1 MSNKNIRLNITA
13 DTSKAKKEI
22 DKLSKTLGT
31 GKLNVGGKTEEAIN
45 NVDFTDIN
53 TSVEELTH
61 VLGTFNYNLRSIEGT
76 LKDYLKANTKK
87 SSSSITNTKSE
98 TQQSSTS
105 DSGPR
110 KYSNTSPKKVQSKEG
125 KEAEDF
131 GNKVASLTGKVIAAM
146 NIKNYLSSGMG
157 LAQSNNLNS
166 MGTYSRLGI
175 YGSDFKKGTSDA
187 YAIGK
192 DLGYNANDTMSLQN
206 QLLNTAGFKNKSS
219 LDKDTKNIQEFSK
232 AYGLDTSEVIPM
244 YSELVKRGGLEQGE
258 ASKVTD
264 LVSSSVEKQGMQG
277 RESEQV
283 RAINK
288 VLDVMTNGK
297 INVSSDDLKASAAQL
312 EALGRFNP
320 ALKGEK
326 GAELLSKAQGLFDTK
341 DPKMLRLFGFG
352 TGEYQGLTGLHKLKM
367 RMENGTLD
375 EENIKTFAN
384 NLNNFLPGGLKE
396 DNEEAIAI
404 VSSILEQQGFTAT
417 QGDTFAK
424 LLARGDLQKATEE
437 YNGNFGSGEKDKLL
451 ENVKESQTNKRSVY
465 ETSKEE
471 ASNYAGNAAIS
482 ATSVPTSMYSAAP
495 IGLRTIGDIGGNVL
509 GGLVQGAVFG
519 RFLKGVGNFAK
530 STKTTDT
537 LAKTLSAAGKGTTD
551 LGETGAA
558 ALGETG
564 ATVAGEVGATASKG
578 SFISSL
584 LGKTSKIAPKIAKGA
599 VALPAIIGGVQATR
613 SFIKG
618 DKEKGSEQLGRGLG
632 TTGGMIAGAKLGG
645 AAGSLVSP
653 GLGTVAGVLGGAVV
667 GGIGGFLGGKLGRG
681 SYKFFSR
688 KKESNEDLIEAK
700 KVESKEASKEI
711 NKRESEILA
720 WKERLL
726 KKEEDIF
733 DKILGLK
740 SDDKDSEEALEKE
753 EKKPEA
759 LKANDNGFTESL
771 MKGDDNGIFKSITG
785 YDLPD
790 SANADSANTNSAN
803 TDSKPTESP
812 NAVNAKSGDYLG
824 KISAK
829 YEVGGK
835 KGDSISH
842 TKGDYGG
849 ASYGLP
855 QFSATTGSAKAFV
868 NSLKGTPYEQ
878 YFKNAGAPG
887 SKGFDEA
894 WKAAYKLN
902 PDDFTKKQQQYA
914 YEKFA
919 SPFIN
924 RVKKEKG
931 VDLNSTRALQE
942 LAFSTSVQFG
952 GGSLGVRALGDINSG
967 MSEKDIINTSF
978 ATKRNNVGSFFKS
991 SSKQIQNSLKN
1002 NRFKTEEQDTLALLG
1017 QAPIKSY
1024 AIGTDKVDQDQ
1035 LAFVHKDEAILNK
1048 FDAEDYRNESS
1059 ESQGIGKGTVNL
1071 NFNVNANGES
1081 TEAISKMI
1089 ENGIK
1094 QALQRLGMNNRNGV
1108 DLSKSYYRY
1117 QN

>member
-13 DTSKAKKEI
+13 DTSQAKKEI

-98 TQQSSTS
+98 TQQRSTS
-105 DSGPR
+105 DGSSR
-110 KYSNTSPKKVQSKEG
+110 KYSNTLPKKVQPKEE
-125 KEAEDF
+125 KKAEDF

-146 NIKNYLSSGMG
+146 NIKNYLSGGMG

-166 MGTYSRLGI
+166 MGTYNRLGI

-264 LVSSSVEKQGMQG
+264 LVSSSVERQGMQG

-326 GAELLSKAQGLFDTK
+326 GAELLSKAQGLFNTK
-341 DPKMLRLFGFG
+341 DPKMLRFFGYG
-352 TGEYQGLTGLHKLKM
+352 TGEYQGITGLHKLKM
-367 RMENGTLD
+367 QMENGTLD
-375 EENIKTFAN
+375 EKNIKTFREH
-384 NLNNFLPGGLKE
+384 LNEVLPGGLKE
-396 DNEEAIAI
+396 NNEEGIAIA
-404 VSSILEQQGFTAT
+404 SNILEQYGFSTT
-417 QGDTFAK
+417 QADTFTK
-424 LLARGDLQKATEE
+424 LLASGDLEKATKE
-437 YNGNFGSGEKDKLL
+437 YNNNFGSGKKDQLL
-451 ENVKESQTNKRSVY
+451 DNVKESQTNKRSVY

-495 IGLRTIGDIGGNVL
+495 IGLRTIGDIGGNLL
-509 GGLVQGAVFG
+509 GGFVHGAVLG

-530 STKTTDT
+530 STKDINTINETI
-537 LAKTLSAAGKGTTD
+537 SAAGQGTAA
-551 LGETGAA
+551 LGESGAA
-558 ALGETG
+558 AL
-564 ATVAGEVGATASKG
+564 GEVGATASKG
-578 SFISSL
+578 SFLSSL

-645 AAGSLVSP
+645 VIGSMIPIPAIGTAAGVI
-653 GLGTVAGVLGGAVV
+653 GGAAI
-667 GGIGGFLGGKLGRG
+667 GGLGGFLGGKLGRG

-688 KKESNEDLIEAK
+688 KKDTSEDLVKAK
-700 KVESKEASKEI
+700 KAESKETSKDL

-740 SDDKDSEEALEKE
+740 SDNKDSKEALGNIQKE
-753 EKKPEA
+753 PETTNS
-759 LKANDNGFTESL
+759 NDNGFTSSL
-771 MKGDDNGIFKSITG
+771 MNGDDNGVFKSVTG

-790 SANADSANTNSAN
+790 SANTRSSNSG
-803 TDSKPTESP
+803 SKATESP

-835 KGDSISH
+835 NGDSISH

-967 MSEKDIINTSF
+967 MNEKDIINTSF
-978 ATKRNNVGSFFKS
+978 ATKRNNVGRFFKS
-991 SSKQIQNSLKN
+991 SSKQIQNSLRN
-1002 NRFKTEEQDTLALLG
+1002 NRFKTEEQDMLALLG

-1035 LAFVHKDEAILNK
+1035 LAFVHKDEAILNR

-1059 ESQGIGKGTVNL
+1059 ESQGTGNGTVNL

-1081 TEAISKMI
+1081 TENISKMI

-1094 QALQRLGMNNRNGV
+1094 QALQRLGMNNSNGV

>member
-13 DTSKAKKEI
+13 DTSQAKKEI

-98 TQQSSTS
+98 TQQRSTS
-105 DSGPR
+105 DGSSR
-110 KYSNTSPKKVQSKEG
+110 KYSNTSPKKVQPKKE

-131 GNKVASLTGKVIAAM
+131 GNRVASLTGKVIAAM
-146 NIKNYLSSGMG
+146 NIKNYLSGGMG

-166 MGTYSRLGI
+166 MGTYNRLGI

-192 DLGYNANDTMSLQN
+192 DIGYNANDTMSLQN
-206 QLLNTAGFKNKSS
+206 QLLNTSGFKNKGS
-219 LDKDTKNIQEFSK
+219 LDKDTKSIQEFSK
-232 AYGLDTSEVIPM
+232 VYGLDTSEVIPM

-341 DPKMLRLFGFG
+341 DSKMLRLFGFG
-352 TGEYQGLTGLHKLKM
+352 TGEYQGITGLHKLKM

-384 NLNNFLPGGLKE
+384 NLNSFLPGGLKE

-404 VSSILEQQGFTAT
+404 VSSILAEKGFSET

-451 ENVKESQTNKRSVY
+451 DNVKESDTNKRSVY

-482 ATSVPTSMYSAAP
+482 ATSVPTSMYNAAP
-495 IGLRTIGDIGGNVL
+495 IGLRTVGDIGGNVL

-537 LAKTLSAAGKGTTD
+537 LAKTISAAGKGSTVLGEGAAT

-558 ALGETG
+558 
-564 ATVAGEVGATASKG
+564 VAGEVGATASKG
-578 SFISSL
+578 SFLSSL

-653 GLGTVAGVLGGAVV
+653 GLGTAAGAIGGAVI

-688 KKESNEDLIEAK
+688 KKESSEDLVEAK
-700 KVESKEASKEI
+700 KVESKETTKET
-711 NKRESEILA
+711 NKREGEILA

-726 KKEEDIF
+726 KKEEDVF

-740 SDDKDSEEALEKE
+740 SNDKDSEEAPEKE
-753 EKKPEA
+753 EKKPEV

-771 MKGDDNGIFKSITG
+771 MKGDRNGIFKSITG
-785 YDLPD
+785 YDLPE
-790 SANADSANTNSAN
+790 SAN
-803 TDSKPTESP
+803 TDSTNTDSKATESP

-894 WKAAYKLN
+894 WKAAYKHN

-978 ATKRNNVGSFFKS
+978 ATKRNNVGRFFKS
-991 SSKQIQNSLKN
+991 SSKQIQNSLRN
-1002 NRFKTEEQDTLALLG
+1002 NRFKTEEQDMLALLG

-1035 LAFVHKDEAILNK
+1035 LAFVHKDEAILNR

-1059 ESQGIGKGTVNL
+1059 DRQGIGNGTVNL

-1081 TEAISKMI
+1081 TETISKMI

-1094 QALQRLGMNNRNGV
+1094 QAMQRLGMNNRNGV

>member
-13 DTSKAKKEI
+13 DTSQAKKEI

-31 GKLNVGGKTEEAIN
+31 GKLNVGTNKEGQVN
-45 NVDFTDIN
+45 NPEFKDVSE
-53 TSVEELTH
+53 SVEELTH

-76 LKDYLKANTKK
+76 LKDYLKASAKKNSNRIPGTKP
-87 SSSSITNTKSE
+87 E
-98 TQQSSTS
+98 TQKQSTN
-105 DSGPR
+105 
-110 KYSNTSPKKVQSKEG
+110 NTRQKKTPPPKQNQSRSE
-125 KEAEDF
+125 KEAEDY

-146 NIKNYLSSGMG
+146 NLKNYFSSGMG

-175 YGSDFKKGTSDA
+175 YGSDFRKGTKDA

-232 AYGLDTSEVIPM
+232 AYGLDTGEILPM

-258 ASKVTD
+258 ANKVTD
-264 LVSSSVEKQGMQG
+264 LVSSSVERQGMQG

-297 INVSSDDLKASAAQL
+297 INVSSEDLKASAAQL
-312 EALGRFNP
+312 EVLGRFNP

-326 GAELLSKAQGLFDTK
+326 GAELLSKAQGLFNTE
-341 DPKMLRLFGFG
+341 DPKMLRGFGYG
-352 TGEYQGLTGLHKLKM
+352 TGEYQGIVGMHQLKM
-367 RMENGTLD
+367 DMENRTLSERNMKLFSD
-375 EENIKTFAN
+375 W
-384 NLNNFLPGGLKE
+384 LNKILPGGLKE
-396 DNEEAIAI
+396 DNKEGIAMASGMLRPYGFSETEA
-404 VSSILEQQGFTAT
+404 
-417 QGDTFAK
+417 DTFVK

-437 YNGNFGSGEKDKLL
+437 YNNNFGSGEKDKLL
-451 ENVKESQTNKRSVY
+451 ENVKESDTNKRSVY

-482 ATSVPTSMYSAAP
+482 ATSVPTSMYSASP

-537 LAKTLSAAGKGTTD
+537 LAKTLSATGEGT
-551 LGETGAA
+551 A

-564 ATVAGEVGATASKG
+564 AAVAGEVGATASKG
-578 SFISSL
+578 SFLSSL

-645 AAGSLVSP
+645 AIGSMVP
-653 GLGTVAGVLGGAVV
+653 VPVLGTAAGVIGGAVI
-667 GGIGGFLGGKLGRG
+667 GGVGGFLGGKLGRG

-688 KKESNEDLIEAK
+688 KKESSEDLVEAK
-700 KVESKEASKEI
+700 KVESKETSKEI
-711 NKRESEILA
+711 NKRENEILA

-753 EKKPEA
+753 EKKPEV

-785 YDLPD
+785 YDLPE
-790 SANADSANTNSAN
+790 SANNDSANTNSKA
-803 TDSKPTESP
+803 TESP

-849 ASYGLP
+849 ASYGIP

>member
-13 DTSKAKKEI
+13 DTSQAKKEI
-22 DKLSKTLGT
+22 DKLGKTLGT
-31 GKLNVGGKTEEAIN
+31 GKLNVGTNKEGQVN
-45 NVDFTDIN
+45 NPEFKDVSE
-53 TSVEELTH
+53 SVEELTH

-76 LKDYLKANTKK
+76 LKDYLKASAKKNSNSIPGTKPEIQKQSTNNTRQDKTPPPKNNK
-87 SSSSITNTKSE
+87 SKSE
-98 TQQSSTS
+98 
-105 DSGPR
+105 
-110 KYSNTSPKKVQSKEG
+110 
-125 KEAEDF
+125 KEAEDY

-146 NIKNYLSSGMG
+146 NLKNYFSSGMG

-175 YGSDFKKGTSDA
+175 YGSDFRKGTKDA

-232 AYGLDTSEVIPM
+232 AYGLDTGEILPM

-264 LVSSSVEKQGMQG
+264 LVSSSVERQGMQG

-297 INVSSDDLKASAAQL
+297 INVSSDDLKTSAAQL

-326 GAELLSKAQGLFDTK
+326 GAELLSKAQGLFDTN
-341 DPKMLRLFGFG
+341 DPKMLRGFGYG
-352 TGEYQGLTGLHKLKM
+352 TGEYQGIVGVHQLKM
-367 RMENGTLD
+367 DMENRTLSERNMKAFSD
-375 EENIKTFAN
+375 W
-384 NLNNFLPGGLKE
+384 LNEILPGGLKE
-396 DNEEAIAI
+396 DNKEGIAIA
-404 VSSILEQQGFTAT
+404 SSILEQKGFSAT
-417 QGDTFAK
+417 QADTFVK
-424 LLARGDLQKATEE
+424 ILARGDLQKAAEE

-482 ATSVPTSMYSAAP
+482 ATSIPTSMYSAAP

-537 LAKTLSAAGKGTTD
+537 LAKTLSAAGKGTTA

-558 ALGETG
+558 ALGEVG
-564 ATVAGEVGATASKG
+564 AAALGEVGATASKG
-578 SFISSL
+578 SFLSSI
-584 LGKTSKIAPKIAKGA
+584 LGKTSKIAPKVGKGA

-688 KKESNEDLIEAK
+688 KKESSEDLFEAK
-700 KVESKEASKEI
+700 KVESKETSKEI

-771 MKGDDNGIFKSITG
+771 MKGDDNGIFKSFTG

-790 SANADSANTNSAN
+790 SANTDSAN

-878 YFKNAGAPG
+878 YFKNSGAPG

-978 ATKRNNVGSFFKS
+978 ATKRNNVGRFFKS